1 MLFHK
6 IILFILLNIVDS
18 FNVCIVGANGGLGRE
33 LVYQSIKDYNY
44 QVLGLTSRPQYI
56 FEPFRGNGF
65 EETADTLYFK
75 SDKLLLENYWKHI
88 IFDYEHIIFC
98 TGSQP
103 FENDY
108 SDKLTEKFISNL
120 SDNCKSI
127 SLVSAYGVNEK
138 IKFSNIGVKI
148 LEKFFLTD
156 SYRAK
161 SKQEELILSLKKDV
175 KKYIYKPK
183 ALSYGF
189 TYLESTTR
197 QELAEEILDNIYRY
211 FYL

>member
-6 IILFILLNIVDS
+6 ILIFILLNIVDS

-44 QVLGLTSRPQYI
+44 QVLGLTSRPYYI
-56 FEPFRGNGF
+56 CEPFRGNGF
-65 EETADTLYFK
+65 EESANTLDFK
-75 SDKLLLENYWKHI
+75 SNNLVLENYWDKI

-120 SDNCKSI
+120 SSKCKSV

-161 SKQEELILSLKKDV
+161 SKQEEIILNMKKET
-175 KKYIYKPK
+175 KKFIYRPK

-189 TYLESTTR
+189 TYLESTSR
-197 QELAEEILDNIYRY
+197 QELGEEILDNIYRC
-211 FYL
+211 